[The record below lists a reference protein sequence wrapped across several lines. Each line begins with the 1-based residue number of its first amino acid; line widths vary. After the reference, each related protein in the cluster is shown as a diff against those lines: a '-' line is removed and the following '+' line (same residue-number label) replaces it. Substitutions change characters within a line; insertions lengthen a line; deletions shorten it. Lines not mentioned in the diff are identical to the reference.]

1 MNFYT
6 ILQGNSPNSKTLV
19 LMKICIYIKHKK
31 KYRMD
36 EIYEIIFL
44 FLRK

>member
-19 LMKICIYIKHKK
+19 LMKICMYIKHKK
-31 KYRMD
+31 CRMD
-36 EIYEIIFL
+36 EIYGIIFL